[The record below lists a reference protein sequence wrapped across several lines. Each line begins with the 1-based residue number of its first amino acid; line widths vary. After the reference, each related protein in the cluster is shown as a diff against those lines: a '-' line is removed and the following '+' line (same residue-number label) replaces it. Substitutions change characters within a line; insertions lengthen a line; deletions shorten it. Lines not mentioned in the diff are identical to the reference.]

1 MLRLRLGVAVEALTR
16 FAAFRRVVG
25 VNQRA
30 ERGSWYED

>member
-25 VNQRA
+25 VKSAGRA
-30 ERGSWYED
+30 RLLV